1 MASGVGL
8 RGRRLTGQCYD
19 MSPVEIAVAAL
30 RRGEIVAFPTDTYYG
45 LGANVFDAHAVERI
59 LEAKGRPPSSPLP
72 VLLADAADV
81 EKVCLDPPPELES
94 LAEAFWPGPL
104 TVVAPALQGVAH
116 GVTAGRGTV
125 GVRVPDHEIPR
136 SIARQLGSP
145 VTGTSANISGNGP
158 HKTGEAVED
167 ELGDHVDYVVPGDCG
182 AHAAASTVVDL
193 CGNSPVVLRDGA
205 ISLADLK
212 QVLPGIRRQGDVH

>member
-30 RRGEIVAFPTDTYYG
+30 RRGGIVAFPTDTYYG

-72 VLLADAADV
+72 VLLADADDV

-104 TVVAPALQGVAH
+104 TVVVPALQGVAH
-116 GVTAGRGTV
+116 GVTAGKGTV

-136 SIARQLGSP
+136 SIARRLGSP
-145 VTGTSANISGNGP
+145 LTGTSANLSGNGP
-158 HKTGEAVED
+158 HKTGEVVED

-182 AHAAASTVVDL
+182 THAAASTVVDL

-212 QVLPGIRRQGDVH
+212 QVLPRIRRQGDVH

>member
-30 RRGEIVAFPTDTYYG
+30 RRGGIVAFPTDTYYG
-45 LGANVFDAHAVERI
+45 LGANVFDDHAVERI
-59 LEAKGRPPSSPLP
+59 LAAKGRPPSSPLP
-72 VLLADAADV
+72 VLLADAGDV

-104 TVVAPALQGVAH
+104 TVVVPALQGVVH
-116 GVTAGRGTV
+116 GVTAGKGTV

-136 SIARQLGSP
+136 SIARELGSP
-145 VTGTSANISGNGP
+145 LTGTSANLSGNGP
-158 HKTGEAVED
+158 HKTGGAVED
-167 ELGDHVDYVVPGDCG
+167 DIGDHVDYVVPGDCG
-182 AHAAASTVVDL
+182 THAAASTVVDL

>member
-30 RRGEIVAFPTDTYYG
+30 RRGGIVAFPTDTYYG
-45 LGANVFDAHAVERI
+45 LGANVFDADAVERI
-59 LEAKGRPPSSPLP
+59 LEAKGRAPSAPLP

-104 TVVAPALQGVAH
+104 TVVVPALQGVAH
-116 GVTAGRGTV
+116 GVTAGKGTV

-136 SIARQLGSP
+136 SIARELGSP
-145 VTGTSANISGNGP
+145 LTGTSANLSGNGP

-182 AHAAASTVVDL
+182 THAAASTVVDL